1 MPCNDISNLNGVCP
15 GPVLLYHITTIR
27 LESTEIHGLYLLM
40 PYDLTKGWIYSRGA
54 HPCWPRSTG
63 VQKNQMHS
71 RHQQ

>member
-1 MPCNDISNLNGVCP
+1 MPSP
-15 GPVLLYHITTIR
+15 PLLKSFKKKNRERTRGHFF
-27 LESTEIHGLYLLM
+27 ESTEIHSLYLLM

-71 RHQQ
+71 GHQQ